1 MVLGTALASGLLV
14 AFAALLLILAGFYIK
29 LRQEETLLLKHFPAE
44 YPAYRTRVKAL
55 VPFLLSIPPAEPG
68 A

>member
-29 LRQEETLLLKHFPAE
+29 LRQEENLLLNHFPNE
-44 YPAYRTRVKAL
+44 YPAYKARVKAL
-55 VPFLLSIPPAEPG
+55 LPFVF
-68 A
+68 